1 MSHLPRLSCPAR
13 FMTLLPL
20 SALALAAIAAPT
32 LAASDPVATRIAGFK
47 ALGGAFKKLN
57 DTLKSGAPDKAVMA
71 ASAKDIAA
79 ARKGIYGWF
88 PAGSGPKPGV
98 KTAAKPEIWSKAADF
113 KAAQDGFAKQ
123 ADILTKAIA
132 GGNADMISA
141 ETKKLGGTCK
151 TCHETFRVPHD

>member
-1 MSHLPRLSCPAR
+1 MPRSFSTLSR
-13 FMTLLPL
+13 M
-20 SALALAAIAAPT
+20 LALGSLCAVMAAAAPG
-32 LAASDPVATRIAGFK
+32 LAASDPVATRVDGLK

-71 ASAKDIAA
+71 ASARDIGI

-98 KTAAKPEIWSKAADF
+98 KTAAKPEIWTKPADF

-123 ADILTKAIA
+123 ADILQKAIV

-141 ETKKLGGTCK
+141 EAKKLGGTCK
-151 TCHETFRVPHD
+151 TCHDSFRVPKE

>member
-1 MSHLPRLSCPAR
+1 MPRSFSTRSRALAFGSLC
-13 FMTLLPL
+13 
-20 SALALAAIAAPT
+20 ALALTAVAAPT
-32 LAASDPVATRIAGFK
+32 MAASDPVATRIDGLK

-71 ASAKDIAA
+71 VAAKDIGV
-79 ARKGIYGWF
+79 ARKGIYSWF

-98 KTAAKPEIWSKAADF
+98 KTAAKPEIWTKPADF

-123 ADILTKAIA
+123 ADVLQKAVA
-132 GGNADMISA
+132 GGNIDIISA

-151 TCHETFRVPHD
+151 TCHDTFRVPKE